1 MDKTEFKSLV
11 KEIILEVKKEKKD
24 QEDSS
29 YLKKKDKDTDYLNG
43 EKSKYRKDVD
53 NDPSKTV
60 DSLVKKIAG
69 AVKKIDSKITVILD
83 DHNDISIKLDGV
95 FSIRVKPKFSGN
107 YDVEAFRNMS
117 DRIYAIGL
125 DGDQVLNFI
134 RVNFAVSKK
143 SYVQTAYDKSMD
155 NMIDS
160 STKKAKEL
168 PKGSGVKEKEVSEKD
183 KEDAVTDKKDQ
194 PDSPMTPVNEKNIE
208 KQSDHSVEKNKEM
221 PKIQKMVKKEVDDD
235 LTKSW
240 KK

>member
-1 MDKTEFKSLV
+1 MDKIAFKSLV
-11 KEIILEVKKEKKD
+11 REIILEVKKEKKNQD
-24 QEDSS
+24 DST
-29 YLKKKDKDTDYLNG
+29 YLKKKDKETDYLNG
-43 EKSKYRKDVD
+43 EKDKYRKDVD

-60 DSLVKKIAG
+60 DSLVKKISG
-69 AVKKIDSKITVILD
+69 AVKKIDAKITVELD
-83 DHNDISIKLDGV
+83 DHNDISIRLAGV

-134 RVNFAVSKK
+134 RVNFAISKK
-143 SYVQTAYDKSMD
+143 SYVQSAYDKSMSNLED
-155 NMIDS
+155 NS
-160 STKKAKEL
+160 KKKSKEL
-168 PKGSGVKEKEVSEKD
+168 PKGDAVKEKEVSNKD

-194 PDSPMTPVNEKNIE
+194 PDSPMSVVDEKDIE
-208 KQSDHSVEKNKEM
+208 RQADHNVEKNKEM
-221 PKIQKMVKKEVDDD
+221 PKIQKMVKKEIDDD